1 MKCPG
6 CGCNYYDEDK
16 YCPICEMPNN
26 VLARAAHK
34 FRRAKHEEQYGDFT
48 TTCAHPS
55 DSGSDTRR
63 RKAEQQRAERLSRP
77 AHAPR
82 PAASTA
88 KLATPS
94 VKPKKKSNDG
104 SRIIKIIIGIFVTV
118 NFVLPLLFGLIEEF
132 LYYGFF

>member
-26 VLARAAHK
+26 ALARAAHK
-34 FRRAKHEEQYGDFT
+34 FRRAKHEEIYGDYT
-48 TTCAHPS
+48 TTCAHPD
-55 DSGSDTRR
+55 DSSKEIRR
-63 RKAEQQRAERLSRP
+63 RKVDYNRAERLG
-77 AHAPR
+77 R